1 MDYTV
6 EDIRYLTHEGGPLMA
21 TAFVPQ
27 GEGPF
32 PAVVELHG
40 GSWAA
45 FDRTRNRPMHEKLA
59 ASGITVVALDYRKGA
74 DAPWPAA
81 SADANY
87 GVRWVKAN
95 AARFKTEPGR
105 VALSGNSS
113 GGHSAILTAMRPTDD
128 KQASIEGWAPHDASV
143 CCVVLLWP
151 VVNPLGRYRNAQ
163 RAARRTPPADFGARV
178 MANHQD
184 YFRTEKNM
192 VKASVVR
199 MLLEGERVN
208 KPPVLFIQST
218 RDEIHNYRDPEGG

>member
-95 AARFKTEPGR
+95 AARFGFRMSYPRG
-105 VALSGNSS
+105 
-113 GGHSAILTAMRPTDD
+113 
-128 KQASIEGWAPHDASV
+128 
-143 CCVVLLWP
+143 
-151 VVNPLGRYRNAQ
+151 NAQ
-163 RAARRTPPADFGARV
+163 G
-178 MANHQD
+178 
-184 YFRTEKNM
+184 
-192 VKASVVR
+192 
-199 MLLEGERVN
+199 
-208 KPPVLFIQST
+208 FIYEPWHWYYT
-218 RDEIHNYRDPEGG
+218 G